1 MSVRTVHQSPGITD
15 LINQGQHAGLK
26 VDTDFDAMAWKD
38 DNGIVK
44 SPGRPKQVTIAGD
57 GAITIEDSVV
67 VLTKGSAAAI
77 TLAAPTLLQANTRIT
92 ITAGSAF
99 AHVVTATALVQDGV
113 TGGAKTTLTFG
124 AFLGATI
131 ELIAIGLF
139 WHVVSKNVVVI
150 T

>member
-1 MSVRTVHQSPGITD
+1 M
-15 LINQGQHAGLK
+15 
-26 VDTDFDAMAWKD
+26 
-38 DNGIVK
+38 
-44 SPGRPKQVTIAGD
+44 
-57 GAITIEDSVV
+57 
-67 VLTKGSAAAI
+67 
-77 TLAAPTLLQANTRIT
+77 
-92 ITAGSAF
+92 
-99 AHVVTATALVQDGV
+99 TATALVQDGV